1 MRWTPGADRGNVE
14 DRRGQCGGRGF
25 GLPVGRLGIGGFLVL
40 LVLSL
45 IFKNNFFALLGGGG
59 GAPVTSQAPVQASP
73 EEEKMADFVTYTL
86 NDVQDTWSKQF
97 SSSGQS
103 YQPAKLV
110 LFRDSTETNCGY
122 GAAAMG
128 PFYCPGDQKAYIDL
142 GFYEELKSR
151 FGAPGDF
158 AQAYVLAHEI
168 GHHVQHQLGID
179 QSVRQAQESNPRQA
193 NELSVRMELQADC
206 FAGVWGHSAAQ
217 RNLLDAGDV
226 DEALNAATAIG
237 DDRIQQQ
244 AGAGVNPETWTHG
257 SSRQRV
263 EWFRVGMESGDPE
276 KCDTFEGALETKN
289 GPRRP
294 GARISAQ
301 AMRSISGPGSWRHR
315 SAA

>member
-1 MRWTPGADRGNVE
+1 MTMRWTPGADRGNVE
-14 DRRGQCGGRGF
+14 DRRGQRGGGRGF

-40 LVLSL
+40 LVLSF
-45 IFKNNFFALLGGGG
+45 IFKVDLLSLLGGGGG
-59 GAPVTSQAPVQASP
+59 GAPVTSQAPVASTP
-73 EEEKMADFVTYTL
+73 EEEQMVDFVTFTL

-97 SSSGQS
+97 SGSGQA

-110 LFRDSTETNCGY
+110 LFRDGTQSSCGY

-128 PFYCPGDQKAYIDL
+128 PFYCPADQNAYIDL
-142 GFYEELKSR
+142 GFYQDLKSR

-217 RNLLDAGDV
+217 RNLLEAGDV
-226 DEALNAATAIG
+226 EEALTAASAIG

-244 AGAGVNPETWTHG
+244 AGSSVNPETWTHG
-257 SSRQRV
+257 SSRDRV
-263 EWFRVGMESGDPE
+263 QWFRVGMESGDPE
-276 KCDTFEGALETKN
+276 KCDTFEGAL
-289 GPRRP
+289 
-294 GARISAQ
+294 
-301 AMRSISGPGSWRHR
+301 
-315 SAA
+315 

>member
-1 MRWTPGADRGNVE
+1 MRWTPGGSRENLE
-14 DRRGQCGGRGF
+14 DRRGQRGGGGGF
-25 GLPVGRLGIGGFLVL
+25 GLPIGRLGIGGFLVL
-40 LVLSL
+40 LVLSF
-45 IFKNNFFALLGGGG
+45 IFKVDLLSLLGGGG
-59 GAPVTSQAPVQASP
+59 GGPVTTQAPAAASP
-73 EEEKMADFVTYTL
+73 QEEQMVEFVNFIN
-86 NDVQDTWSKQF
+86 NDTQELWAKQF
-97 SSSGQS
+97 SASGQS

-110 LFRDSTETNCGY
+110 LFRDSTSSRCGY

-142 GFYEELKSR
+142 SFYEELKRR

-217 RNLLDAGDV
+217 RNLLETGDV
-226 DEALNAATAIG
+226 EEALTAASAIG

-244 AGAGVNPETWTHG
+244 AGASVNPETWTHG
-257 SSRQRV
+257 SSSQRV
-263 EWFRVGMESGDPE
+263 EWFRVGLESGNPE
-276 KCDTFEGALETKN
+276 RCDTFEGIL
-289 GPRRP
+289 
-294 GARISAQ
+294 
-301 AMRSISGPGSWRHR
+301 
-315 SAA
+315 